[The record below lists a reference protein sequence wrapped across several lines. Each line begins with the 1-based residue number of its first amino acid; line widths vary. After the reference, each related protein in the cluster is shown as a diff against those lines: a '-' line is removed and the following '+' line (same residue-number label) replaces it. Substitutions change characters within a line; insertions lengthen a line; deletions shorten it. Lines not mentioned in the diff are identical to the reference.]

1 MVNMA
6 FYERLSEVCR
16 EKNTTPTTIAK
27 SLGIATSAPVKWKTG
42 TIPNG
47 ETLAKIADYLNVS
60 VDYLLGRSED
70 KKIRPTE
77 DIDES
82 DLSEREQY
90 LLMLLR
96 KVPDRDR
103 PTVDRMIQALV
114 QDEQ

>member
-1 MVNMA
+1 M
-6 FYERLSEVCR
+6 FTERL
-16 EKNTTPTTIAK
+16 K
-27 SLGIATSAPVKWKTG
+27 SLRKERNVTQTQ
-42 TIPNG
+42 
-47 ETLAKIADYLNVS
+47 LAKELNVSIGSVGNWETGARIPDIETFKILAEYFDVS

-77 DIDES
+77 IDES
-82 DLSEREQY
+82 DLSEREKY
-90 LLMLLR
+90 LLSLLR